1 VSKSAQ
7 SAAAPSP
14 RKAPAWGAVFS
25 MMLGVFGLVTA
36 EFLPASLLT
45 PMARDLGVTEGMAG
59 QAITATAIVA
69 LATSLLVAT
78 LTRRIDRRIVL
89 LTFSVLLI
97 CSNLLVATASNLFF
111 LVLARVLL
119 GVALGGF
126 WTLAA
131 ATTMR
136 LVPEALVPR
145 ALSILFTG
153 VSAATI
159 FAAPF
164 GSYVGEVAGWRAV
177 FVMAAGLGM
186 LALAVQFATLPHM
199 APHGLTRLRTLI
211 EVLSRPQ
218 IGLAMFAIILVFAG
232 HFAFFTYIRPF
243 LETVSGVGV
252 SGLAAILLGFGLANF
267 LGTILGGF
275 MLERDMRLTLILMP
289 LTMGVLGLIL
299 AALGKAPL
307 ADAAMVALWGLAFGA
322 VPVAWSTW
330 LTRTVP
336 DEAETGGGLLVAAV
350 QLAIALG
357 AAGGGAIFDT
367 SGAAGVFTAGGGV
380 LLLAALIVVAGVQSR
395 PAEAVVQSGVA
406 GM

>member
-1 VSKSAQ
+1 
-7 SAAAPSP
+7 
-14 RKAPAWGAVFS
+14 
-25 MMLGVFGLVTA
+25 
-36 EFLPASLLT
+36 
-45 PMARDLGVTEGMAG
+45 
-59 QAITATAIVA
+59 
-69 LATSLLVAT
+69 
-78 LTRRIDRRIVL
+78 
-89 LTFSVLLI
+89 
-97 CSNLLVATASNLFF
+97 
-111 LVLARVLL
+111 
-119 GVALGGF
+119 
-126 WTLAA
+126 
-131 ATTMR
+131 
-136 LVPEALVPR
+136 
-145 ALSILFTG
+145 
-153 VSAATI
+153 
-159 FAAPF
+159 
-164 GSYVGEVAGWRAV
+164 
-177 FVMAAGLGM
+177 
-186 LALAVQFATLPHM
+186 M